1 MPDGAGPR
9 YACPPR
15 RMRAREAAHYI
26 GVSKTKLR
34 ALGLPTVRIDGT
46 VGWMI
51 EDLDRYLDQQAGRA
65 APSRAAA
72 PAGWEAA

>member
-1 MPDGAGPR
+1 MPDGAGQPR
-9 YACPPR
+9 WLTPR

-65 APSRAAA
+65 APSQPRNEWDAVL
-72 PAGWEAA
+72 